1 MMWIDYTRKEEDRGL
16 EQLKLSL
23 KTSSLMLKL
32 VKKYDQNKP
41 MYSITSDTKKY
52 LNGIN
57 LSTENISENSSST
70 EKVKQ
75 IKTQAKT
82 KIKNSELQ

>member
-1 MMWIDYTRKEEDRGL
+1 
-16 EQLKLSL
+16 
-23 KTSSLMLKL
+23 
-32 VKKYDQNKP
+32 

>member
-1 MMWIDYTRKEEDRGL
+1 
-16 EQLKLSL
+16 
-23 KTSSLMLKL
+23 MLKL